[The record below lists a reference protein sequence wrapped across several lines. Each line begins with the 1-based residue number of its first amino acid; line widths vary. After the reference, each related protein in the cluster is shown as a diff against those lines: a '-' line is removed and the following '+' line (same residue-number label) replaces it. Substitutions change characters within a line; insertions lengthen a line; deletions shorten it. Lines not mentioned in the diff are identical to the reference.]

1 MAFVGDLSPA
11 DAADLCDRVR
21 HTKRPGDIAVVSVHW
36 GSNWGYAVP
45 RAQVLF
51 AHWLIDAGVDV
62 VHGHSSHH
70 PRPVEV
76 YRDRLVLYGC
86 GDLVNDY
93 EGISGHEKYRSDLR
107 LLYFAHLDED
117 GRLDQLRMVPLQ
129 ARKLR
134 LRHAT
139 ESDARWLRRELHK
152 ASHRFGSDIDLADRS
167 TLVLTPPRRP
177 LAPPAHR

>member
-1 MAFVGDLSPA
+1 
-11 DAADLCDRVR
+11 
-21 HTKRPGDIAVVSVHW
+21 
-36 GSNWGYAVP
+36 
-45 RAQVLF
+45 
-51 AHWLIDAGVDV
+51 
-62 VHGHSSHH
+62 SSHH

-93 EGISGHEKYRSDLR
+93 EGISGHEKHRSDLR
-107 LLYFAHLDED
+107 LLYFVSLDED

-134 LRHAT
+134 LWDAT

-152 ASHRFGSDIDLADRS
+152 ASHRFGSDIHLQDRS

-177 LAPPAHR
+177 AAPPARR